1 VTPAH
6 RSARRGLGGAGIS
19 RHSSQ
24 IGSSMVLLPPSVR
37 PLRALHRL
45 TAAAAWALVGA
56 TVAASEAERPPLLAL
71 RQGAEL
77 SCQPALPYFCENVH
91 VRCVGLT
98 TVAASPFKLRVAA
111 GSPTV
116 ALVIDD
122 ENQARYQDAEVEWA
136 EDGSYLLL
144 SPRSANG
151 YVKLL
156 ADGKYIFRHYIQG
169 RGVMSLGHCK

>member
-1 VTPAH
+1 ML
-6 RSARRGLGGAGIS
+6 R
-19 RHSSQ
+19 
-24 IGSSMVLLPPSVR
+24 LLPSVS

-45 TAAAAWALVGA
+45 TTAAAWALVGA
-56 TVAASEAERPPLLAL
+56 TAAASEAERSPLLAL
-71 RQGAEL
+71 RHGGEL
-77 SCQPALPYFCENVH
+77 SCQPALPHFCENVH
-91 VRCVGLT
+91 VRCTGLT
-98 TVAASPFKLRVAA
+98 TVATSAFKLRVAA
-111 GSPTV
+111 GSPSV
-116 ALVIDD
+116 ALVIGD

-156 ADGKYIFRHYIQG
+156 ADGKYIFRHYTQG